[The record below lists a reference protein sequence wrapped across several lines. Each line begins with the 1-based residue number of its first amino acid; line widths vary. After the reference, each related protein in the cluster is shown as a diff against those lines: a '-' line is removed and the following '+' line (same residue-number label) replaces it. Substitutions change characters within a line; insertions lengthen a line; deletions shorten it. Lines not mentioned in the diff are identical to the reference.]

1 MWHLCYKPRWS
12 NYIIITTQPP
22 WGLLLAKFGATAS
35 TTTRMA
41 WADQCILRVPQTI
54 FDITLTVYHIG
65 PAMLLFQRNV
75 RIGSTR
81 NCHFGA
87 VTKISS
93 EWHFRFSDVNLKD
106 HKSGVV
112 RHSPD
117 YTANED
123 TSGRLW
129 PALSAGLLCCNF
141 FGQPGSVSAG
151 QKLWVGWVGRGYTEI
166 SRYFPASWI
175 NWFTLVTKIKLLYSL
190 RF

>member
-35 TTTRMA
+35 TTIRMA

-54 FDITLTVYHIG
+54 FDITLTVYHTG
-65 PAMLLFQRNV
+65 PAMLSFQQNF

-112 RHSPD
+112 RANPNRHSPD

-123 TSGRLW
+123 TSGRLLIL
-129 PALSAGLLCCNF
+129 LSGLL
-141 FGQPGSVSAG
+141 GGVKGSVSL
-151 QKLWVGWVGRGYTEI
+151 KTWI
-166 SRYFPASWI
+166 S
-175 NWFTLVTKIKLLYSL
+175 
-190 RF
+190 